1 VLRDDE
7 TVVAEVR
14 KCGDMYLSQA
24 RGAAAAMSDNE
35 NELVVLMTERFERR
49 LSEETGALR
58 VEMAQG
64 FGSVRAEMAQGL
76 GSLRAEMEKGF
87 GSVRTSAEKRD
98 GVLRAEMAQGLGVLR
113 GEIGALRAE
122 MIDRN
127 AALLRW
133 GLMFAV
139 TQTAAIAG
147 IVALVR

>member
-7 TVVAEVR
+7 TVVVEVR
-14 KCGDMYLSQA
+14 KCGDMYLNQA

-35 NELVVLMTERFERR
+35 REIVVLMTERFERR

-58 VEMAQG
+58 IDMATEFGKTRVEMAQG
-64 FGSVRAEMAQGL
+64 FGS
-76 GSLRAEMEKGF
+76 
-87 GSVRTSAEKRD
+87 
-98 GVLRAEMAQGLGVLR
+98 LRAEMAQGLGDLRGEMAQGLGDLR